1 VTTLPLGKVFGTMGA
16 VVAFATALD
25 EDLNIYISRH
35 ANGDWGE
42 LDEHDR
48 RANEHAVKHGLRVLS
63 SYRLRTGE
71 KIWIVTECDRSM
83 TTILLPEEY

>member
-1 VTTLPLGKVFGTMGA
+1 MGA
-16 VVAFATALD
+16 LVVFAGALD
-25 EDLNIYISRH
+25 EKPDSYLTRH

-42 LDEHDR
+42 LSETDR
-48 RANEHAVKHGLRVLS
+48 QANEHAVKHGLRVLS

>member
-1 VTTLPLGKVFGTMGA
+1 MTLPLGRCVATPGA
-16 VVAFATALD
+16 IWTLEEAGVSPASVLA
-25 EDLNIYISRH
+25 RH

-48 RANEHAVKHGLRVLS
+48 RANEYALKHGLRVLS
-63 SYRLRTGE
+63 AYTLSSGE
-71 KIWIVTECDRSM
+71 KIWIITEADRST